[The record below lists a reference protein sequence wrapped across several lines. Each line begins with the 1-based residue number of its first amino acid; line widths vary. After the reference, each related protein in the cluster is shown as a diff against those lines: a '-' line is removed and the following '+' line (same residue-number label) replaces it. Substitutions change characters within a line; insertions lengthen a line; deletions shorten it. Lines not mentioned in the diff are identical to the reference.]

1 MKFVPMREAHLAA
14 IAELERQCFSAPWS
28 EDALREE
35 LGNDCACFLTAEDEE
50 SGAVCGYIGCHIVL
64 DEGYIANVAVSPDC
78 RRQGIG
84 TRLVREMIRQ
94 AQERG
99 LAFLTLEARESNAP
113 AIALYESCGF
123 VRVGVRKKYYTN
135 PTESAVLMTLEF

>member
-84 TRLVREMIRQ
+84 TKLVREMIRQ
-94 AQERG
+94 ARVRG

-123 VRVGVRKKYYTN
+123 VRVGVRKKYYTS

>member
-50 SGAVCGYIGCHIVL
+50 SCAVCGYIGCHIVL

-84 TRLVREMIRQ
+84 TKLVREMIRQ
-94 AQERG
+94 ARVRG

-123 VRVGVRKKYYTN
+123 VRVGVRKKYYTS